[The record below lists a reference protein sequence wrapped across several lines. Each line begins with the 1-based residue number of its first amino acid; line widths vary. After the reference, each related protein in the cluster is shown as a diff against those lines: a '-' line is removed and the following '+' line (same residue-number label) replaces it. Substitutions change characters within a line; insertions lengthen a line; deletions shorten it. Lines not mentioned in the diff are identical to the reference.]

1 MLFTTQTNYL
11 TFEEIYQNQPVV
23 QTLITSRTY
32 FINQK
37 EKHVSIRH
45 NSILTLMKLLLF
57 DLLITLINLFVL
69 FFSIVSRKKKFYIKR
84 EKQYSVKMYD
94 FFSYFM
100 SDEVTPVLL

>member
-1 MLFTTQTNYL
+1 MLFTTQTNNL
-11 TFEEIYQNQPVV
+11 TFEEIYQNKPVV
-23 QTLITSRTY
+23 QTPITY

-57 DLLITLINLFVL
+57 DLLVTLITLLVL
-69 FFSIVSRKKKFYIKR
+69 FFSIVSRKKKLYVNR

-100 SDEVTPVLL
+100 SDEVTPVFL